1 MHLVLTKEVTHREV
15 VKLDTYATDD
25 TRLSP
30 TEREL
35 KLVVRLLLQF
45 PVDVDGTVFVVGLDI
60 GVHLF
65 RIEESH

>member
-15 VKLDTYATDD
+15 VELDTYATDD

>member
-1 MHLVLTKEVTHREV
+1 MHLVLTKEVAHREV
-15 VKLDTYATDD
+15 VELDTYATDD